1 MDNELR
7 DRIEQRR
14 ELLSAIKAELVE
26 RLDLEIQPEW
36 IDDDV
41 FLFGGGL
48 GLDSIDAM
56 EIIIGM
62 QTRFE
67 LAVPEDS
74 LSILRTVNTL
84 ADFVQERRVQET
96 QPVAA

>member
-7 DRIEQRR
+7 VKIDARR
-14 ELLSAIKAELVE
+14 EVLGAIKDELVD
-26 RLDLEIQPEW
+26 RLDLDVDPEW

-62 QTRFE
+62 QTRFG
-67 LAVPEDS
+67 VVIPEDS
-74 LSILRTVNTL
+74 MATLRTVNTL
-84 ADFVQERRVQET
+84 ADFVQVQA
-96 QPVAA
+96 VAA

>member
-1 MDNELR
+1 MDDALR
-7 DRIEQRR
+7 AKIGRR
-14 ELLSAIKAELVE
+14 QSRLSAIKEELVE
-26 RLDLEIQPEW
+26 RLDLEIEPEW

-62 QTRFE
+62 QTRFGV
-67 LAVPEDS
+67 AIPEDS

-84 ADFVQERRVQET
+84 ADYIQEH